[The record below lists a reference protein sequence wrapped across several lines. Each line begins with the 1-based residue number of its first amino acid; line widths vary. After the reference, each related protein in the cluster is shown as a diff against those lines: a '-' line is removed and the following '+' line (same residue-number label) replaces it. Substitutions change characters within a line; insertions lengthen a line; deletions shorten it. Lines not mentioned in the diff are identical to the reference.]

1 LSGLA
6 GMAEPALDDA
16 ADALL
21 RDRGRGEQFDS
32 WVIAALPLAD
42 GRTGFALA
50 DGTLRLIGPEAPVR
64 TIDLHRGSCLAAVPD
79 IAGGVLSG
87 GDDGRLVAMLPDG
100 TVETIASFPRKW
112 VEHVACHPGAKGKGA
127 FRAAAV
133 GKEVHLL
140 VPGKPAR
147 ALAHPATVT
156 GIATDGRGKRL
167 AASHYGGAS
176 LWWTGSVGERRA
188 LDWKGSHTGVVLAAD
203 ASHLVTS
210 MQENALHGWRLA
222 DAADMRMS
230 GYPAKTHSM
239 SFTASGRWL
248 ATGGAE
254 SVVLWPF
261 FGGGPMGKAPNEL
274 MGGDE
279 ALCTMVACHPQQ
291 EVVAAGWNDG
301 LVAMAEIASA
311 RTIALCA
318 PGRGAV
324 SALAWSADGARLAF
338 GTESGFA
345 AVVDLSRR

>member
-1 LSGLA
+1 
-6 GMAEPALDDA
+6 MADPVLEDA

-21 RDRGRGEQFDS
+21 RERGRFETFDA

-42 GRTGFALA
+42 GTTGFALA
-50 DGTLRLIGPEAPVR
+50 DGTLRLLAPGEPVR
-64 TIDLHRGSCLAAVPD
+64 AVELHQGSCLAAVPD
-79 IAGGVLSG
+79 IADGVLSG
-87 GDDGRLVAMLPDG
+87 GDDGRLVSARSDG
-100 TVETIASFPRKW
+100 TVEMIASFGRKW
-112 VEHVACHPGAKGKGA
+112 VEHVVTCAGSKGKGA
-127 FRAAAV
+127 FRAAAI
-133 GKEVHLL
+133 GKDVHLL
-140 VPGKPAR
+140 AQGKPAR
-147 ALAHPATVT
+147 VLTHPATIT
-156 GIATDGRGKRL
+156 GLATDARGKRL

-188 LDWKGSHTGVVLAAD
+188 LDWKGSHTGIVLAAD
-203 ASHLVTS
+203 GSHLVTS

-230 GYPAKTHSM
+230 GYPAKTRSM

-291 EVVAAGWNDG
+291 EVVAAGWDDG
-301 LVAMAEIASA
+301 LVAMAEIAST
-311 RTIALCA
+311 RTIPLCA

-345 AVVDLSRR
+345 AVIDLSRR